1 MKSVLQSKT
10 VWLAVLQAV
19 LGVAIVIATETGEA
33 GVALI
38 LKSIVDIALRY
49 ATVEPLK

>member
-1 MKSVLQSKT
+1 MKSVLQSRT
-10 VWLAVLQAV
+10 VWMAVLQAV
-19 LGVAIVIATETGEA
+19 LGIAIVVATEAGEA
-33 GVALI
+33 GVALV